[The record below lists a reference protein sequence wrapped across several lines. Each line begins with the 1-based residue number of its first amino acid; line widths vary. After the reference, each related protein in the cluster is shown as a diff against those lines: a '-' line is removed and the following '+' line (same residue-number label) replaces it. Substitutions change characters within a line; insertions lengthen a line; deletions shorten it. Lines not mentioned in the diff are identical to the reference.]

1 MPPPAPRRAQ
11 ALTCRH
17 GHYRWTDW
25 QIVPL
30 PGGYGV
36 RALCDLGDH
45 WLSLGIAPEP
55 AIVSLALPF
64 AWATQDKAERALATW
79 EAQQQQQEQREERGQ

>member
-1 MPPPAPRRAQ
+1 MPPPAPHRRAQ

-25 QIVPL
+25 HVVPL
-30 PGGYGV
+30 AEGYGV
-36 RALCDLGDH
+36 RAVCDLGDH

-64 AWATQDKAERALATW
+64 AWTDEAEAERALATW
-79 EAQQQQQEQREERGQ
+79 AEQQQQEEREERGQ